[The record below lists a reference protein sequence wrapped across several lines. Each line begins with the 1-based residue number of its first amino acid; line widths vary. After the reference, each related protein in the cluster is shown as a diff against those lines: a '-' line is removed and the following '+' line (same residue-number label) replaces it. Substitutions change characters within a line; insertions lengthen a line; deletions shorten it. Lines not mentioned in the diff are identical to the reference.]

1 MKKFLLF
8 ILVATASAQAWPF
21 HKKPKYV
28 GVGPTLE
35 EQKATEANQQ
45 WEKAKADQW
54 ERIKGLRQQLLE
66 SDPISEIEITKKE
79 RLATGELCFLGEH
92 PISLDEYENWLG
104 QEVNKMKA
112 SKARDAI
119 LRDVEKAIF
128 EAKNE
133 KSLEPAIQRI
143 DALKKELSAEETPVS
158 WRDSN
163 FRIKKGQ
170 VDRLITQLNLT
181 QEMLRKD
188 ANEAKVK
195 ADKIAQA
202 DVDYEARKKLSEEER
217 QAIYKTNGAAQQNDF
232 LRSLS
237 PEKREEVERYHAE
250 IAARLAS
257 VVHQRRAEQDFSASG
272 DKSAS
277 VGPIF
282 SQEEIHSIIKEN
294 REASDKRLD
303 ESLKRYDA
311 TMDALTAANIAAIQK
326 CNRELSEPATI
337 TLRPTGPGVLQGG
350 GYTVRDM
357 GPLGVSVTKP

>member
-1 MKKFLLF
+1 M
-8 ILVATASAQAWPF
+8 
-21 HKKPKYV
+21 
-28 GVGPTLE
+28 
-35 EQKATEANQQ
+35 
-45 WEKAKADQW
+45 
-54 ERIKGLRQQLLE
+54 
-66 SDPISEIEITKKE
+66 
-79 RLATGELCFLGEH
+79 
-92 PISLDEYENWLG
+92 
-104 QEVNKMKA
+104 
-112 SKARDAI
+112 
-119 LRDVEKAIF
+119 
-128 EAKNE
+128 
-133 KSLEPAIQRI
+133 
-143 DALKKELSAEETPVS
+143 
-158 WRDSN
+158 
-163 FRIKKGQ
+163 
-170 VDRLITQLNLT
+170 
-181 QEMLRKD
+181 
-188 ANEAKVK
+188 
-195 ADKIAQA
+195 
-202 DVDYEARKKLSEEER
+202 
-217 QAIYKTNGAAQQNDF
+217 
-232 LRSLS
+232 
-237 PEKREEVERYHAE
+237 ERYHAE